1 MVPKSGTQV
10 KSFKVLENR
19 ILCEGTHCLRTE
31 RPASTI
37 RAGQCFSVGLS
48 SLGINR
54 EYSMYSAANDE
65 FVEFL
70 IRVVPDGVVSPWLA
84 KCAVGDL
91 VEIGGP
97 YGDFCLAEDDV
108 KTRDFV
114 FIATG
119 TGIAPFHSFIRTF
132 PSLEY
137 RVYHGIRHEVEQ
149 YDIGDYDTSRYEAA
163 ISRPTNGTIVTQR
176 VTDLIENANLSNE
189 SLYYLCGNQ
198 KMITDVIAILLKR
211 GIPGGSIF
219 TETFF

>member
-1 MVPKSGTQV
+1 MVPRNGAGV

-19 ILCEGTHCLRTE
+19 KLCEGTHCLRTE
-31 RPASTI
+31 RPDTLI
-37 RAGQCFSVGLS
+37 RAGQCFSVGLA

-65 FVEFL
+65 FLDFL
-70 IRVVPDGVVSPWLA
+70 IRVVPDGVVSPWLG
-84 KCAVGDL
+84 KCNPGDF

-97 YGDFCLAEDDV
+97 YGDFCLSSSDAV
-108 KTRDFV
+108 NRNYV

-119 TGIAPFHSFIRTF
+119 TGIAPFHSFVKSF
-132 PSLEY
+132 PHLQY
-137 RVYHGIRHEVEQ
+137 QVFHGV
-149 YDIGDYDTSRYEAA
+149 RYESERYDFEHYAEGRYVAA
-163 ISRPTNGTIVTQR
+163 VSKPSGGTSQGER
-176 VTDLIENANLSNE
+176 VTDVLRRATLKTD

-198 KMITDVIAILLKR
+198 RMITDTIEMLLAK